1 MTSHTTTKTQGE
13 TLIRHLEDFDT
24 SSGRIL
30 ERAIFN
36 FRPIIILLC
45 LVVTGILGF
54 QSTNLTLSAA
64 FQKMIPSNHPYILN
78 FLDNRKQL

>member
-1 MTSHTTTKTQGE
+1 MTTQTTSKTQGE

-36 FRPIIILLC
+36 FRPIIIFLSLIFQMK
-45 LVVTGILGF
+45 LV
-54 QSTNLTLSAA
+54 
-64 FQKMIPSNHPYILN
+64 
-78 FLDNRKQL
+78 